1 MSLSRLPFDDESV
14 DIVTSSLALHWVNNL
29 PGEYQFKLSLDLL
42 DIFTNINN
50 FTSINTKQIFITG
63 LFKEVKRILKKDGV
77 FIGSMFGGETLF
89 ELR

>member
-42 DIFTNINN
+42 DI
-50 FTSINTKQIFITG
+50 TSIILQASIPNRFLLQVF
-63 LFKEVKRILKKDGV
+63 LKR
-77 FIGSMFGGETLF
+77 
-89 ELR
+89 LRVY